1 MSSANQSPATTSSA
15 ASAVPISKGMI
26 WTGRVL
32 SALPVALMV
41 FSAVLKFLKPAPVVE
56 SFAHFGYPESEIFL
70 LGVLEL
76 LSCIVYVIPRTAVL
90 GAILM
95 TGYLGGATATN
106 VRVGDH
112 SYIMTVTL
120 GVLVWAGLFLRDARV
135 RALIPLRG

>member
-1 MSSANQSPATTSSA
+1 MSSMSQTPAVTSPVALADPT
-15 ASAVPISKGMI
+15 SKGMI

-32 SALPVALMV
+32 SALPVALMGL
-41 FSAVLKFLKPAPVVE
+41 SAVLKFLKPAPVMQ
-56 SFAHFGYPESEIFL
+56 SFAHFGYPESEIFI

-76 LSCIVYVIPRTAVL
+76 FSCVVYVIPRTAVL

-106 VRVGDH
+106 VRVGDL

-135 RALIPLRG
+135 RALIPLRS

>member
-1 MSSANQSPATTSSA
+1 MSQSPAGTSTVA
-15 ASAVPISKGMI
+15 LAVPASKGMI

-32 SALPVALMV
+32 SALPVALMG
-41 FSAVLKFLKPAPVVE
+41 FSAVLKFLKPAPVMQ

-106 VRVGDH
+106 VRVGDP

-135 RALIPLRG
+135 RALIPVRS

>member
-1 MSSANQSPATTSSA
+1 MSSASQSPAITSSA

-32 SALPVALMV
+32 SALPVALMA
-41 FSAVLKFLKPAPVVE
+41 FSAVLKFLKPVPVMQ
-56 SFAHFGYPESEIFL
+56 SFAHFGYPESEIFI

-106 VRVGDH
+106 VRVGDP

-135 RALIPLRG
+135 RALIPLRS